1 LRVKSSVSLMVTL
14 MLPQRHVE
22 LMPLLYCAV
31 SYELGSPV
39 NFDGSAMVDEWSEAW
54 LRNGGA
60 SAHRRK
66 RGVIW

>member
-1 LRVKSSVSLMVTL
+1 
-14 MLPQRHVE
+14 
-22 LMPLLYCAV
+22 MPLLYCAV

-54 LRNGGA
+54 LGNGGA
-60 SAHRRK
+60 SAYKRK

>member
-1 LRVKSSVSLMVTL
+1 VKSSVSLMVTL

-22 LMPLLYCAV
+22 LMPLLYCAL

-39 NFDGSAMVDEWSEAW
+39 NFDGSAIVDEWLDEW
-54 LRNGGA
+54 LENGEG
-60 SAHRRK
+60 SDRR